1 MPATAPS
8 RVQLANVIAHHGEAY
23 RKSRKLPVQHL
34 KTLFAVEACRS
45 ARLGAHTY
53 ACDKCDHHS
62 IRYNS
67 CRNRHCPRCQ
77 LLNKEKWVEQLGA
90 TLLPVRYFHVV
101 FTLPSELNRLCLVNQ
116 KVMYDLLF
124 QSASQ
129 TILTLCADEKR
140 LDVYTGLV
148 AVLHTWGQTLTEH
161 PHLHTMVPAGGWS
174 EVNGYWKSS
183 GKKFLL
189 PVKVVSRV
197 FRGKML
203 SGLKALQANNELKFE
218 GEIKAL
224 QSKKSFQQLI
234 DALYQKDWVVY
245 CKAPFKNATAIVKY
259 LGNYSHRVAISNER
273 LISVDESTVTFRY
286 KDYKHPRSIGC
297 YATRLRSNRKRKDC
311 FATTLQG
318 QRKTMTLE
326 GTEFIRRFLLH
337 VLPKGFCKIRYYGL
351 LSVRHRS
358 GKLRQCRRA
367 MGIAERKSRFEGLN
381 WQQVMKLISGR
392 DVTRCP
398 CCKEGT
404 MISIGHITP
413 ERSPPR

>member
-1 MPATAPS
+1 MQPLVRATAPA
-8 RVQLANVIAHHGEAY
+8 RVQLSSVITHHGEAY

-101 FTLPSELNRLCLVNQ
+101 FTMPSELNRLCLVNQ

-124 QSASQ
+124 RSASQ
-129 TILTLCADEKR
+129 TILTLCADVKR

-189 PVKVVSRV
+189 PVKVVSRI
-197 FRGKML
+197 FRGKLL
-203 SGLKALQANNELKFE
+203 SGLKALYANNELKFE
-218 GEIKAL
+218 GEIKSL

-245 CKAPFKNATAIVKY
+245 CKAPFKNANAIVKY

-273 LISVDESTVTFRY
+273 LLSVDESSVTFRY
-286 KDYKHPRSIGC
+286 KDYKQKGM
-297 YATRLRSNRKRKDC
+297 
-311 FATTLQG
+311 
-318 QRKTMTLE
+318 RKTMTLE
-326 GTEFIRRFLLH
+326 GGEFIRRFLLH

-358 GKLRQCRRA
+358 GKLKQCMKV
-367 MGIAERKSRFEGLN
+367 MGIAERKSRFEGMN
-381 WQQVMKLISGR
+381 WQQVMKLITGK

-398 CCKEGT
+398 CCKEGA
-404 MISIGHITP
+404 MISAGHITP

>member
-1 MPATAPS
+1 MLPVVTATAPA
-8 RVQLANVIAHHGEAY
+8 RVQLSSVITHHGEAY

-101 FTLPSELNRLCLVNQ
+101 FTIPSELNRLCLVNQ

-129 TILTLCADEKR
+129 TILTLCADAKR
-140 LDVYTGLV
+140 LEVYTGLV

-203 SGLKALQANNELKFE
+203 SGLKTLYANNELKFE
-218 GEIKAL
+218 GEIKSL
-224 QSKKSFQQLI
+224 QSKKSFQRLM
-234 DALYQKDWVVY
+234 DTLYQKDWVVY
-245 CKAPFKNATAIVKY
+245 CKAPFKNANAIVKY

-273 LISVDESTVTFRY
+273 LLSVDESSVTFRY
-286 KDYKHPRSIGC
+286 KDYKQKGM
-297 YATRLRSNRKRKDC
+297 
-311 FATTLQG
+311 
-318 QRKTMTLE
+318 RKTMILE
-326 GTEFIRRFLLH
+326 GSEFIRRFLLH

-358 GKLRQCRRA
+358 GKLKQCMRV
-367 MGIAERKSRFEGLN
+367 MGIAERKSRFEGMN
-381 WQQVMKLISGR
+381 WQQVMKLITGK

-404 MISIGHITP
+404 MISAGHITP